1 MDRRVELLLFTAGW
15 GANHFSTLLVVYRRD
30 LGLSPSVL
38 GILFAAYALG
48 LVPGLVLAG
57 RASDGLGR
65 RALVLPAG
73 LLAIAA
79 SAVLAWGGHGFGVLL
94 AGRLLYG
101 LAMGSIMS
109 PGSVWVQELSSPATG
124 ARRATLALSAGFGL
138 GPLVSGVIAELAPA
152 PMVLPYIAH
161 VAVMAASLFYARPV
175 PETATRAARARA
187 PVAGAPPPVVVA
199 SPPVVVA
206 PVVAPAFGRAELR
219 VLAELLPIAPWAF
232 GLPAVTL
239 AILPGLLRAHVAR
252 PVIYSA
258 LVILTTLLSG
268 MLVQPLTKRVGP
280 RADLL
285 GLGVGAL
292 GIALGARAVAVVSPA
307 LVFAVALLVGAG
319 YGLVMT
325 TGLIEISER
334 VARPSR
340 GTAVGIYYVVTYLGF
355 SLPFIHAHATAAMAW
370 GDAVT
375 LQITAAVAAACVL
388 IRLAVVRASAR
399 PAASG

>member
-30 LGLSPSVL
+30 LGLSPSAL

-57 RASDGLGR
+57 RASDRLGR
-65 RALVLPAG
+65 RALVLSAG

-94 AGRLLYG
+94 VGRVLYG

-161 VAVMAASLFYARPV
+161 VAVMAAALFYARPV
-175 PETATRAARARA
+175 PETAPGAAPA
-187 PVAGAPPPVVVA
+187 PAPAAGAPPPVVVA
-199 SPPVVVA
+199 PV
-206 PVVAPAFGRAELR
+206 VVAPAFGRAELR
-219 VLAELLPIAPWAF
+219 ILVELLPIAPWAF
-232 GLPAVTL
+232 ALPAVTL

-268 MLVQPLTKRVGP
+268 VLVQPLTKRVGP

-307 LVFAVALLVGAG
+307 LAFPVALLVGAG

-355 SLPFIHAHATAAMAW
+355 ALPFIHAHATAAMAW

-375 LQITAAVAAACVL
+375 LQITAAVAAACGL
-388 IRLAVVRASAR
+388 IRFAIVRASAR
-399 PAASG
+399 ATASG

>member
-1 MDRRVELLLFTAGW
+1 
-15 GANHFSTLLVVYRRD
+15 
-30 LGLSPSVL
+30 
-38 GILFAAYALG
+38 
-48 LVPGLVLAG
+48 
-57 RASDGLGR
+57 
-65 RALVLPAG
+65 
-73 LLAIAA
+73 
-79 SAVLAWGGHGFGVLL
+79 
-94 AGRLLYG
+94 
-101 LAMGSIMS
+101 
-109 PGSVWVQELSSPATG
+109 
-124 ARRATLALSAGFGL
+124 
-138 GPLVSGVIAELAPA
+138 
-152 PMVLPYIAH
+152 
-161 VAVMAASLFYARPV
+161 
-175 PETATRAARARA
+175 
-187 PVAGAPPPVVVA
+187 
-199 SPPVVVA
+199 
-206 PVVAPAFGRAELR
+206 
-219 VLAELLPIAPWAF
+219 
-232 GLPAVTL
+232 
-239 AILPGLLRAHVAR
+239 
-252 PVIYSA
+252 
-258 LVILTTLLSG
+258 

-388 IRLAVVRASAR
+388 IRLAVVRPSAR